1 MKTINFCGDSF
12 CIYTKNSDVAWTTLL
27 ASKLN
32 TSIIGYG
39 KAGAAHEHAIKT
51 FDSTADYTIF
61 CWTEPHRLYHIKY
74 PLNMATAESDTHKH
88 RIYAAANV
96 YYKYLHNM
104 DLAIE
109 RHNRDLYWFDSNVLS
124 SYQGL
129 AIHIPCFYKIHKFNN
144 GININTPLNKL
155 RNNPGKI
162 HVPEDIEPAN
172 HMTKQQNFK
181 LATKLHKI
189 ILEYYK

>member
-39 KAGAAHEHAIKT
+39 KSGAAHEHAIKT
-51 FDSTADYTIF
+51 FDDTADYTVF
-61 CWTEPHRLYHIKY
+61 CWTEPHRLYHVKY
-74 PLNMATAESDTHKH
+74 PLSIVSAENDQHKH
-88 RIYAAANV
+88 RIYGAANV

-109 RHNRDLYWFDSNVLS
+109 RYNRDLYWFDSIVLS
-124 SYQGL
+124 KYKGL
-129 AIHIPCFYKIHKFNN
+129 AIHIPCFTTIYKFTNH
-144 GININTPLNKL
+144 ININTPINKL
-155 RNNPGKI
+155 RDNPGKMN
-162 HVPEDIEPAN
+162 VPKTLEIAN
-172 HMTKQQNFK
+172 HMTKQQNAMLADK
-181 LATKLHKI
+181 LRLLI
-189 ILEYYK
+189 SDSF